1 MAEENGGNARGA
13 VAVIGAGIMGSAMAR
28 NLAAA
33 GLTTRVWDRAASA
46 TGPLADA
53 GAVVAATPRDAV
65 RDAGVVIT
73 MLPTADVV
81 ESVMFDGQ
89 VVEAF
94 ADGCVWAQMGTIG
107 VEATLRIRDR
117 LAALRPGVMFV
128 DAPVSGSKGPAE
140 QGQLLIL
147 ASGPAAAADAARP
160 VFDVIGR
167 KTVWLGEAG
176 RGSQVKL
183 VVNAYLSILIEGV
196 AETMELADRLGIGHQ
211 QLAEVIEG
219 GPLDAPL
226 ADAKFHKMDRGDF
239 AAEFPLE
246 WALKDVDLVIDAA
259 GGQALPLL
267 AALSGQWHAAVAA
280 GYGRQDIS
288 AARLALASPSP
299 ATYTGGPMEY
309 RLLGSSGCAVSALA
323 LGTLTFGNETDQATS
338 FSQLDRF
345 AEAGG
350 TLVDSADVYAD
361 GRAEEII
368 GRWLAARPGRRELVV
383 LATKGRFPT
392 DESPNGHGLS
402 RRHLSLALDAS
413 LRRLNVE
420 TIDLYQLH
428 AWDPLTRLEETLR
441 FLDDA
446 VRAGKINY
454 VGLSN
459 FTGWQLQKA
468 VDIAEFRGLS
478 APVSMQPQYNLL
490 ARAVEWEIAP
500 ACQAAGLGMLAW
512 SPLASGWL
520 TGKYRRGE
528 PAPAGTR
535 VVENA
540 DEGMRIWN
548 QRGQSEQTWQVLDM
562 VRKVAEG
569 RGVSL
574 AQVAIAWLM
583 ARPAVSSVVLGARSM
598 DQLTDNMAAADLK
611 LTPEETQLLDEA
623 SEPPAP
629 DYPYGVPGQSQR
641 SRRIRGGRF

>member
-1 MAEENGGNARGA
+1 MARANGGNGRVA

-33 GLTTRVWDRAASA
+33 GLPTRVWDRAASA

-53 GAVVAATPRDAV
+53 GAVVAASARNAV

-73 MLPTADVV
+73 MLPTADAV
-81 ESVMFDGQ
+81 ESVIFDGQ
-89 VVEAF
+89 VGEAF

-117 LAALRPGVMFV
+117 LAAQRPGVMFV

-147 ASGPAAAADAARP
+147 ASGPAAAADAVRP

-167 KTVWLGEAG
+167 KTVWLGEVG

-299 ATYTGGPMEY
+299 AT
-309 RLLGSSGCAVSALA
+309 
-323 LGTLTFGNETDQATS
+323 
-338 FSQLDRF
+338 
-345 AEAGG
+345 
-350 TLVDSADVYAD
+350 
-361 GRAEEII
+361 
-368 GRWLAARPGRRELVV
+368 
-383 LATKGRFPT
+383 
-392 DESPNGHGLS
+392 
-402 RRHLSLALDAS
+402 
-413 LRRLNVE
+413 
-420 TIDLYQLH
+420 
-428 AWDPLTRLEETLR
+428 
-441 FLDDA
+441 
-446 VRAGKINY
+446 
-454 VGLSN
+454 
-459 FTGWQLQKA
+459 
-468 VDIAEFRGLS
+468 
-478 APVSMQPQYNLL
+478 
-490 ARAVEWEIAP
+490 
-500 ACQAAGLGMLAW
+500 
-512 SPLASGWL
+512 
-520 TGKYRRGE
+520 
-528 PAPAGTR
+528 
-535 VVENA
+535 
-540 DEGMRIWN
+540 
-548 QRGQSEQTWQVLDM
+548 
-562 VRKVAEG
+562 
-569 RGVSL
+569 
-574 AQVAIAWLM
+574 
-583 ARPAVSSVVLGARSM
+583 
-598 DQLTDNMAAADLK
+598 
-611 LTPEETQLLDEA
+611 
-623 SEPPAP
+623 
-629 DYPYGVPGQSQR
+629 
-641 SRRIRGGRF
+641 